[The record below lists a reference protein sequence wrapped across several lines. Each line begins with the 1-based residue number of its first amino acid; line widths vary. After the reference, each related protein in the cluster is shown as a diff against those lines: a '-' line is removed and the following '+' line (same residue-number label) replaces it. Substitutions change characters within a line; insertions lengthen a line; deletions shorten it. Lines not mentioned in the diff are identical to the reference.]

1 MIDEL
6 GQMGVGGKTGSGR
19 HKLPRE
25 GWPSL
30 AFLLDL
36 GILYIGEAKII
47 QVRQILYG

>member
-36 GILYIGEAKII
+36 AEGIVKAMVYIFK
-47 QVRQILYG
+47 